1 MLILASSSA
10 TRQTMLRH
18 AGVAFTAHAADLPEE
33 QMMRDWRQKN
43 LAAMEVAEN
52 LALAKA
58 MAISAQH
65 ADALVIGADQM
76 LVCGD
81 VWLSK
86 AKGLD
91 EAKNHLRL
99 LAGKT
104 HQLLTATVLV
114 QGGQVVWR
122 IVDTADITLRDLT
135 AAEIDA
141 YVARVPDNI
150 LHSVGCYQFEGL
162 GAQLIASYRGDYFT
176 ILGLCLLPL
185 LAALRAQGV
194 SF

>member
-18 AGVAFTAHAADLPEE
+18 AGVAFTARAADLPEE
-33 QMMRDWRQKN
+33 ELMRDWRAQN
-43 LAAMEVAEN
+43 LGAAAVAEN
-52 LALAKA
+52 LAVAKA
-58 MAISAQH
+58 MAISAQNP
-65 ADALVIGADQM
+65 DALVIGADQM
-76 LVCGD
+76 LICGD

-114 QGGQVVWR
+114 RSGNVLWR

-162 GAQLIASYRGDYFT
+162 GAQLIAAYRGDYFT
-176 ILGLCLLPL
+176 ILGLALLPL
-185 LAALRAQGV
+185 LAALREHGGQ
-194 SF
+194 